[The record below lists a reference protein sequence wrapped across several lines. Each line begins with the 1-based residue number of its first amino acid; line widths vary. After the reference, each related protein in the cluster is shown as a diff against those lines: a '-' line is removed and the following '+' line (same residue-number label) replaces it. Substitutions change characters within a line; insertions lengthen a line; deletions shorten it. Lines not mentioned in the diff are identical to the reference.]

1 MPDKK
6 KQVAVTLAVFVAVI
20 ALAVLV
26 IRKVEFSTTEPQRQ
40 TEHHRHEHLPSIPL
54 AENKKEPTK
63 TTIELNT
70 GYKPSLNDVIK
81 AAKTWGPAY
90 TSWFGR
96 KAPDFALT
104 DINGKE
110 HKLNDY
116 RGKNVMIIFWATWCG
131 PCIVEIPH
139 LIALRNII
147 SKNELIMLA
156 ISNENPALV
165 KQFVADKKINYTIL
179 TTGTDN
185 MPEPY
190 SQVRSIPCSFFIDP
204 EGKIKL
210 ATEGL
215 LSLGAIKA
223 ILQAE

>member
-6 KQVAVTLAVFVAVI
+6 RQVAITLAVSAAVI

-26 IRKVEFSTTEPQRQ
+26 IRKAAFSTTEPKRQ
-40 TEHHRHEHLPSIPL
+40 TEHHRHEHLPSISL
-54 AENKKEPTK
+54 AENEKELIK
-63 TTIELNT
+63 TDTELNT
-70 GYKPSLNDVIK
+70 GYKPSLNDIIK
-81 AAKTWGPAY
+81 AARTWGPVY

-96 KAPDFALT
+96 KAPDFVLT
-104 DINGKE
+104 DINGKK
-110 HKLNDY
+110 HKLSDY

-139 LIALRNII
+139 LIALRNTI
-147 SKNELIMLA
+147 SKDKLAMLA
-156 ISNENPALV
+156 ISNENPAPV
-165 KQFVADKKINYTIL
+165 KQFVADKKINYTVL
-179 TTGTDN
+179 TTGTDD

-190 SQVRSIPCSFFIDP
+190 SRVRGIPCSFFIDP

-215 LSLGAIKA
+215 LPLGAIKA